1 MRLRTVDAA
10 GRELDDAVFSSN
22 RDFSALL
29 AERRVKEIFG
39 EGESAP
45 VFITGKLGPM
55 VRRALGGGRTFM
67 PAAVLWLAAAD
78 TAAAAPA
85 GKSLAFVEISAS
97 GYTVIGVD
105 GNGRLK
111 DDLLVANPRCGAGSG
126 VNVDRVLQKLGL
138 ARGEVDNLLAD
149 YLGDAGRELRR
160 RVITRADRCGVFSSS
175 ATISDKNQ
183 GIPLPVALA
192 TTLKS
197 ELLKTCSKLPAGFER
212 VVLCGRFFRW
222 QFVRDCAEDY
232 LKAIGVRRIEYDTEN
247 TLALESMARL
257 ASHAG
262 PDRLAQ
268 TDPRLLGEPPLEPY
282 PAFACL
288 HEQYLADHRYA
299 REDEPRPDPSL
310 AATLDRGSVHLALD
324 VGSSMAKIAIAD
336 ADGNPLY
343 LEAYGNAGDTIETV
357 KRIFRDLRAAGAGR
371 LLVRSIGITG
381 SARYQVREALA
392 RIYPALSGRINVL
405 VENYAHARGSINE
418 ARRHLKRLKR
428 LGVAGLNENFCVLID
443 VGGEDTKI
451 STVALREGELFNNAM
466 NIKCSAGTGSLLD
479 TLAALFG
486 LPGAAEASRLGY
498 AAERAWAINATCA
511 VFLME
516 NAQKLQAQGVPRA
529 EILASA
535 SWAVVENMARTLWS
549 QVELPRG
556 CVILLHGQTMLS
568 DPLPLAITHRMQ
580 SFLGRAA
587 YCLVPAHPGHR
598 ACFGLLSTAV
608 QAAATGA
615 ETIDLDDFLAAGFA
629 KRLIQC
635 RGAACDDPRA
645 VCNRTL
651 LECRGADGRQC
662 SFTLGGC
669 SAINELFARS
679 KDRHARAPD
688 RAARDPYKELWD
700 FIDARQP
707 RSDDPRRLVIPR
719 SFAVSEWSYFL
730 SQIFVALGLPVHVDS
745 LRESDLRLGQ
755 PLFSIDTCAPH
766 IGAVG
771 QFRRLAGEPHG
782 LILAP
787 QIEQLCTDGKS
798 LGRTCTTNQG
808 GVAIAKSLAEI
819 AHPEARFH
827 LFSLSLEHL
836 DGGFVADQLF
846 ERLQAVFRY
855 YGLVV
860 DRVALAQAADCALE
874 RHRALRDEAAEL
886 AAGLIEQALADDRP
900 VALVVGR
907 EYILNPGVYDSHV
920 RRLLRDKRMAAIPSY
935 VLDFELDEA
944 YRDIYWRNPHFM
956 MTLLGAVAE
965 KSLHRR
971 LRHPRL
977 RELFRRLEARES
989 LLPVVQISTFC
1000 CGPDSVTAPFVAEI
1014 MKRRP
1019 FLLIQSDAIINELAH
1034 LENRVNTYVRQLEM
1048 GLHAKLGL
1056 GGARPFDVR
1065 MLDGLESREPV
1076 NRETDVIYCPTA
1088 SDNRSLTSVMR
1099 AAGFTCIDNYR
1110 DGDDLHARIKRGRNF
1125 AGDAVCAPLA
1135 GVYADLQAAVED
1147 FARRRIADPALRA
1160 KRRLLFFDNKGN
1172 GPCRQGQYVGVHKLL
1187 AYRNLEQAQR
1197 SGGCLR
1203 LLVGEEAMGYDFGLE
1218 EWTLLRLYQ
1227 ATILQG
1233 VLHELLFATAAECRD
1248 ADEYER
1254 LLEDHRRLKQQ
1265 VYRALES
1272 YHGPGRLGRG
1282 LVAAAARVPG
1292 LGPLAKYFAYRLHG
1306 RDLQKPIRRFAARW
1320 RCPARGESR
1329 LVIHVT
1335 GEVYMRVAQGESIF
1349 RVLLAQL
1356 GFRRFRMHLTPV
1368 WSFLEYLIEY
1378 AIVASEQK
1386 VEIAEARAAREGLSQ
1401 ALRARMRAERREQR
1415 RLRRMRR
1422 ILRGVLARP
1431 LYRAARVAMPQPVA
1445 EAMDAARDILP
1456 TLLPEGEFPPLI
1468 GEALCALRRRADVL
1482 LNVAPRGCLVSSMVA
1497 AMSPRLCTAVPDARG
1512 RTQHLF
1518 SADGEVDEEM
1528 LAVALLKSL
1537 GPRNYFVHAPSN
1549 AS

>member
-1 MRLRTVDAA
+1 
-10 GRELDDAVFSSN
+10 
-22 RDFSALL
+22 
-29 AERRVKEIFG
+29 
-39 EGESAP
+39 
-45 VFITGKLGPM
+45 
-55 VRRALGGGRTFM
+55 
-67 PAAVLWLAAAD
+67 
-78 TAAAAPA
+78 
-85 GKSLAFVEISAS
+85 
-97 GYTVIGVD
+97 
-105 GNGRLK
+105 
-111 DDLLVANPRCGAGSG
+111 
-126 VNVDRVLQKLGL
+126 
-138 ARGEVDNLLAD
+138 
-149 YLGDAGRELRR
+149 
-160 RVITRADRCGVFSSS
+160 VFSSS

-197 ELLKTCSKLPAGFER
+197 ELLKTCSKLPAGFGR

-232 LKAIGVRRIEYDTEN
+232 LKGIGVRRVEYDTEN
-247 TLALESMARL
+247 TLALDAMARL
-257 ASHAG
+257 ARDAG

-268 TDPRLLGEPPLEPY
+268 ADPRLLAEPRLEPY
-282 PAFACL
+282 PAFEWL

-299 REDEPRPDPSL
+299 REDEPRPDPSRL
-310 AATLDRGSVHLALD
+310 ARLGRAPMHLALD
-324 VGSSMAKIAIAD
+324 VGSSMAKVAIAD

-357 KRIFRDLRAAGAGR
+357 KKIFRDLRAAGAGR
-371 LLVRSIGITG
+371 LPVRSVGITG
-381 SARYQVREALA
+381 SARYQVREALG
-392 RIYPALSGRINVL
+392 RIYPALSGRIHVL
-405 VENYAHARGSINE
+405 VENYAHARGSIHE
-418 ARRHLKRLKR
+418 ARRHLARLKQ
-428 LGVAGLNENFCVLID
+428 LGVAGLNENFCVLVD

-451 STVALREGELFNNAM
+451 STIALREGELFNNAM

-486 LPGAAEASRLGY
+486 LPGPAEASRLGY

-535 SWAVVENMARTLWS
+535 AWAVVENMARTLWS
-549 QVELPRG
+549 QVELPGG

-580 SFLGRAA
+580 SFLGRPV

-598 ACFGLLSTAV
+598 ACFGLVSTAL
-608 QAAATGA
+608 QAAAAGA
-615 ETIDLDDFLAAGFA
+615 ETIDLDDFLAADFA

-651 LECRGADGRQC
+651 LECRGADGRRFG
-662 SFTLGGC
+662 FTLGGC

-679 KDRHARAPD
+679 KDRPARTAE

-719 SFAVSEWSYFL
+719 SFAVSDWSYFF
-730 SQIFVALGLPVHVDS
+730 SQIFVELGLPVHVDS

-766 IGAVG
+766 IGAAG

-787 QIEQLCTDGKS
+787 QIEYLCTDGKS
-798 LGRTCTTNQG
+798 VGRTCTTNQG
-808 GVAIAKSLAEI
+808 GVAVAKSLAEI
-819 AHPEARFH
+819 GHPEARFH
-827 LFSLSLEHL
+827 LFSLSLKRL
-836 DGGFVADQLF
+836 DAGFIADQLF
-846 ERLQAVFRY
+846 EPLQAVFRH
-855 YGLVV
+855 YGLAVE
-860 DRVALAQAADCALE
+860 RTALARAAERALE
-874 RHRALRDEAAEL
+874 RHRALRAEAADL
-886 AAGLIEQALADDRP
+886 AAELIEQALADDRQ

-907 EYILNPGVYDSHV
+907 EYVLNPGIYDSHV

-935 VLDFELDEA
+935 VLDLELDEA
-944 YRDIYWRNPHFM
+944 YGDMYWRNPHFIV
-956 MTLLGAVAE
+956 TLLGAVAG

-989 LLPVVQISTFC
+989 LLPVVQVSTFS
-1000 CGPDSVTAPFVAEI
+1000 CGPDSVMAHLVAEI
-1014 MKRRP
+1014 MKQRP

-1034 LENRVNTYVRQLEM
+1034 LENRVNTYVRQLET

-1056 GGARPFDVR
+1056 GGARAFEVR
-1065 MLDGLESREPV
+1065 MLDGLEHRERV
-1076 NRETDVIYCPTA
+1076 DRETDVIYCPTC
-1088 SDNRSLTSVMR
+1088 SDNRPVTSVMR

-1110 DGDDLHARIKRGRNF
+1110 DGDELRARVKLGRNF
-1125 AGDAVCAPLA
+1125 TGDAVCAPCA
-1135 GVYADLQAAVED
+1135 GVYADLHAAVED
-1147 FARRRIADPALRA
+1147 FARRRATDPALRG
-1160 KRRLLFFDNKGN
+1160 KRRLLFFDNKGD

-1197 SGGCLR
+1197 GDGFLR
-1203 LLVGEEAMGYDFGLE
+1203 LLVGDEATGFDFGIE

-1227 ATILQG
+1227 ATIVQG

-1248 ADEYER
+1248 AAEYQR
-1254 LLEDHRRLKQQ
+1254 LLDDHRRLKREVHQ
-1265 VYRALES
+1265 ALES
-1272 YHGPGRLGRG
+1272 YRGPGRLGRG

-1306 RDLQKPIRRFAARW
+1306 RDLQAPIRRFAARW
-1320 RCPARGESR
+1320 RRRTRGESR
-1329 LVIHVT
+1329 LAIHVA
-1335 GEVYMRVAQGESIF
+1335 GETYMRVALGESIF

-1368 WSFLEYLIEY
+1368 WGYLEYLIEY
-1378 AIVASEQK
+1378 EIGVSERNAHVA
-1386 VEIAEARAAREGLSQ
+1386 VARAAREGRSP
-1401 ALRARMRAERREQR
+1401 AARASIRAERRRQR
-1415 RLRRMRR
+1415 RLRTMRR
-1422 ILRGVLARP
+1422 ILRSVLARP
-1431 LYRAARVAMPQPVA
+1431 LYRAAGLSMPHPVA
-1445 EAMDAARDILP
+1445 EAMDAARDIVP
-1456 TLLPEGEFPPLI
+1456 TLRPDGEFPSLV
-1468 GEALCALRRRADVL
+1468 GEALCALRRHADVL
-1482 LNVAPRGCLVSSMVA
+1482 LNVGPRGCLVSSMA
-1497 AMSPRLCTAVPDARG
+1497 AVMSPRLLTAVPDARG
-1512 RTQHLF
+1512 RIQHLF
-1518 SADGEVDEEM
+1518 SADGEVDEEI

-1537 GPRNYFVHAPSN
+1537 GPRDYFVRAPLN
-1549 AS
+1549 AG